1 MRWRRSWRIGKR
13 RFWGAGRLRGMIRR
27 LGGCLLAVCLSR
39 AGKGLFF
46 GRAGWVADWCLCC
59 RCHRAVYHG
68 LRSSVGLGPGGLWV
82 Y

>member
-1 MRWRRSWRIGKR
+1 MEDREAKVLGGGTVARHDSET
-13 RFWGAGRLRGMIRR
+13 GRLFIGGMFVS
-27 LGGCLLAVCLSR
+27 C
-39 AGKGLFF
+39 GKGLFF
-46 GRAGWVADWCLCC
+46 GRAGWVADWVADWCLCC

>member
-39 AGKGLFF
+39 AERG
-46 GRAGWVADWCLCC
+46 
-59 RCHRAVYHG
+59 Y
-68 LRSSVGLGPGGLWV
+68 SSVELAGLLTGLLTGV
-82 Y
+82 CAAGAIAPYITVCDPR